1 MQILVLP
8 IRVFLRKL
16 EEGSIRRS
24 FAAILCS
31 SAPLDAYAHR
41 CGARCLTLLFD
52 DVSSASASAGR
63 AFDEQKAG
71 EIRAFFDSLGDSVD
85 VLYVCCDYGESRS
98 AAIAAVLRRYTDTD
112 EMRIW
117 RDPTYHPNLLVYK
130 TLCGAFG
137 LRTGRLGLLRR
148 VRISRRAFRQAVKDA
163 GKRADSVK

>member
-1 MQILVLP
+1 VQILVLP

-31 SAPLDAYAHR
+31 SAPFDEAALHSVGR
-41 CGARCLTLLFD
+41 RLTLEFD
-52 DVSSASASAGR
+52 DVTSASAGR
-63 AFDEQKAG
+63 AFDTEKAFR
-71 EIRAFFDSLGDSVD
+71 IRSFFDSLGKDVD

-98 AAIAAVLRRYTDTD
+98 AAIAAVLRRYTNTD

-117 RDPTYHPNLLVYK
+117 RDPTYHPNLLIYK

-137 LRTGRLGLLRR
+137 LRIGRLGLLRR
-148 VRISRRAFRQAVKDA
+148 VRISRRAFRKAVKDA
-163 GKRADSVK
+163 GKTG